1 MSAIPAILA
10 KIGIPILAQLMA
22 ESLTKVEN
30 PAAKVAAKALG
41 EFGGDISKGAVD
53 SAQLAEA
60 NRHAEEMCRLYIE
73 ENRDALAE
81 VNRTMQKEA
90 ESDDAYVRRM
100 RPTFGYVMALT
111 WFAQMM
117 AVAYI
122 IVFSTGTA
130 YLVLQAVESLSVIW
144 TVGLS
149 VLGIYV
155 YRRSDEKR
163 GRY

>member
-1 MSAIPAILA
+1 MTAIPAILA
-10 KIGIPILAQLMA
+10 KIGVPILAQVLA
-22 ESLTKVEN
+22 GALARVDS
-30 PAAKVAAKALG
+30 PAAQGAAEAL
-41 EFGGDISKGAVD
+41 EAFDTAVQRGDVD
-53 SAQLAEA
+53 VAEA
-60 NRHAEEMCRLYIE
+60 NRHAEAAAKTRME
-73 ENRDALAE
+73 ENRVALAE
-81 VNRTMQKEA
+81 VNMTLRAEA
-90 ESDDAYVRRM
+90 ASDDAFVRRM
-100 RPTFGYVMALT
+100 RPTFGYVMAVT

-163 GRY
+163 GR

>member
-1 MSAIPAILA
+1 MTAIPALLA
-10 KIGIPILAQLMA
+10 KIGVPILAQLLA
-22 ESLTKVEN
+22 ESLTRVEN
-30 PAAKVAAKALG
+30 PAAKVAAKALE
-41 EFGGDISKGAVD
+41 EFGGDVGKGAVD
-53 SAQLAEA
+53 ATQLAAA
-60 NRHAEEMCRLYIE
+60 NRHAEETCRLYYE
-73 ENRDALAE
+73 ENKAALAE
-81 VNRTMQKEA
+81 VNRTMQA
-90 ESDDAYVRRM
+90 ELASEDKFVRRM

-155 YRRSDEKR
+155 YKRSDEKR
-163 GRY
+163 IR

>member
-1 MSAIPAILA
+1 M
-10 KIGIPILAQLMA
+10 
-22 ESLTKVEN
+22 
-30 PAAKVAAKALG
+30 
-41 EFGGDISKGAVD
+41 
-53 SAQLAEA
+53 
-60 NRHAEEMCRLYIE
+60 
-73 ENRDALAE
+73 AE
-81 VNRTMQKEA
+81 VNRTIQDELDSEDK
-90 ESDDAYVRRM
+90 YVRRM

>member
-1 MSAIPAILA
+1 MTAIPVILA
-10 KIGIPILAQLMA
+10 KIGIPILAQMLA
-22 ESLTKVEN
+22 ESLKRVDN
-30 PAAKVAAKALG
+30 PAATAAAKALG
-41 EFGGDISKGAVD
+41 EFKGDISKGAVD
-53 SAQLAEA
+53 TAQLAEA
-60 NRHAEEMCRLYIE
+60 NRHAEEMCRIYYE
-73 ENRDALAE
+73 ENKSALAE
-81 VNRTMQKEA
+81 VNKTIQDELDSEDK
-90 ESDDAYVRRM
+90 YVRRM

>member
-1 MSAIPAILA
+1 MTAIPAILA
-10 KIGIPILAQLMA
+10 KIGVPILAQMLA
-22 ESLTKVEN
+22 ESLTRVNN
-30 PAAKVAAKALG
+30 PAATAAAKALG
-41 EFGGDISKGAVD
+41 EFKGDISKGAVD
-53 SAQLAEA
+53 TAQLAEA
-60 NRHAEEMCRLYIE
+60 NRHAEEMCRIYYE
-73 ENRDALAE
+73 ENKSALAE
-81 VNRTMQKEA
+81 VNRTIQDELDSEDK
-90 ESDDAYVRRM
+90 YVRRM

-163 GRY
+163 GR

>member
-1 MSAIPAILA
+1 MTAIPAILA
-10 KIGIPILAQLMA
+10 KIGIPILAQMLA
-22 ESLTKVEN
+22 ESLKRVDN
-30 PAAKVAAKALG
+30 PAATAAAKALG
-41 EFGGDISKGAVD
+41 EFKGDISKGAVD
-53 SAQLAEA
+53 TAQLAEA
-60 NRHAEEMCRLYIE
+60 NRHAEEMCRIYYE
-73 ENRDALAE
+73 ENKSALAE
-81 VNRTMQKEA
+81 VNRTIQDELDSEDK
-90 ESDDAYVRRM
+90 YVRRM

-111 WFAQMM
+111 CFAQMM

>member
-1 MSAIPAILA
+1 MTAIPAILA
-10 KIGIPILAQLMA
+10 KIGIPILAQMLA
-22 ESLTKVEN
+22 ESLTRVNN
-30 PAAKVAAKALG
+30 PAATAAAKALG
-41 EFGGDISKGAVD
+41 EFKGDISKGAVD
-53 SAQLAEA
+53 TAQLAEA
-60 NRHAEEMCRLYIE
+60 NRHAEEMCRIYYE
-73 ENRDALAE
+73 ENKSALAE
-81 VNRTMQKEA
+81 VNRTIQDELDSEDK
-90 ESDDAYVRRM
+90 YVRRM

-163 GRY
+163 GR